1 MHGGRMIGGSRGF
14 ASVVFDFD
22 STLSAM
28 EGIDF
33 LAGDRLDE
41 VRAMTDR
48 AMAGEVPLEAV
59 YGQRLAL
66 IRPTESDM
74 GRLTTAYLDA
84 AVADAAETIAA
95 LRWLGKSVRVVS
107 GGLLPPVVA
116 AGRALGLRADEIAAV
131 GVEFDARGEFV
142 SFDEGS
148 PLARAG
154 GKAEVIRTW
163 GLARP
168 SLLVGDGATDLE
180 ARPAVDAFVAF
191 MGVEHRPAVAAAAD
205 AVIGVP
211 TIAPVLAMASS
222 PEEKQALHGSRWAG
236 LLDVGERALAGPV
249 DA

>member
-1 MHGGRMIGGSRGF
+1 MRGDSRGF

-41 VRAMTDR
+41 VRAMTER
-48 AMAGEVPLEAV
+48 AMSGEVPLEAV

-66 IRPTESDM
+66 IRPTERDM
-74 GRLTTAYLDA
+74 ARLAAAYEEA
-84 AVADAAETIAA
+84 MVRDAAETIAA

-107 GGLLPPVVA
+107 GGLLPPLVA
-116 AGRALGLRADEIAAV
+116 AGRALGLRAGEIAAV
-131 GVEFDARGEFV
+131 GVEFDGHGEFV
-142 SFDEGS
+142 GFDERS

-154 GKAEVIRTW
+154 GKAEVIRLW
-163 GLARP
+163 GLPRP

-191 MGVEHRPAVAAAAD
+191 MGVEHRPAIAAAAD
-205 AVIGVP
+205 AVISAP
-211 TIAPVLAMASS
+211 TLAPVLSLASS
-222 PEEKQALHGSRWAG
+222 A
-236 LLDVGERALAGPV
+236 GERAALRDTPWASLLGVGGGVVPRWA